1 MSNPPLQVLNPS
13 SVESHFHRKHSA
25 ISLSVDLSMPNSNSS
40 RPRNPTHKKKKEH
53 RSKTTNLAESHWKM
67 PTSVQNSRYEIQKLA
82 EKSSENTI
90 TGQKKTPASVENSPK
105 KPTAVENSL

>member
-1 MSNPPLQVLNPS
+1 MSNSHLQVNPS
-13 SVESHFHRKHSA
+13 SLESHFHRKHSA
-25 ISLSVDLSMPNSNSS
+25 TSLSVDLSMPNSNPSK
-40 RPRNPTHKKKKEH
+40 PRNPTQKQNKH
-53 RSKTTNLAESHWKM
+53 RSKTTNLAESHWKI